1 MSKCRRLVPFGLE
14 LAQQFNSGSSHDLH
28 RVAAFSMLD
37 SVYSQMYQGPDF
49 FTEAESAKFMRTV
62 DAFLAHQNWLHQY
75 GVGENNAV
83 YSRTIKSHMLWHMAR
98 DSQFYN
104 PRLGW
109 TYNDE
114 DFVGKELVY
123 GLAPNPNRSLPTI

>member
-1 MSKCRRLVPFGLE
+1 
-14 LAQQFNSGSSHDLH
+14 
-28 RVAAFSMLD
+28 
-37 SVYSQMYQGPDF
+37 
-49 FTEAESAKFMRTV
+49 MRTV

-83 YSRTIKSHMLWHMAR
+83 YWRTIKSHMLWHMAR

-114 DFVGKELVY
+114 DFVGKVAALCRSVTRSIPNLDRPRKLLEKWLV
-123 GLAPNPNRSLPTI
+123 AMSVQWSLS